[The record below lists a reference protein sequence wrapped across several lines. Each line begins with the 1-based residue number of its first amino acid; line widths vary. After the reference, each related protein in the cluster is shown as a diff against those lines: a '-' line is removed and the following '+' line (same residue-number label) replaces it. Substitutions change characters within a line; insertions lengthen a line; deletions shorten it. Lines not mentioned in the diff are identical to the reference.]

1 LEENIINPE
10 KSEIADI
17 MVGEESTV
25 VDMISILERVL
36 TGINEKLG

>member
-1 LEENIINPE
+1 MEENIVNPE

-25 VDMISILERVL
+25 VDMISILERLL

>member
-1 LEENIINPE
+1 LEENIVNPE

-25 VDMISILERVL
+25 VDMISILERLL